1 MTRHY
6 YITPGD
12 YAAAAECGICA
23 RTLESRVRGLG
34 WDVDRAISE
43 PPQVQRSY
51 PEWRELA
58 KQNGV
63 SNEVFYDRVRRGWD
77 LERAAATR
85 PLSRQQAV
93 SRAAGARCKIPQAIK
108 DLAIA
113 NGIRLSTFYNRVYE
127 SGWDL
132 ERAATEPTWSRKQI
146 SARGLARYKEIYGTY
161 PISRLFPHRGRR
173 AGTTT

>member
-1 MTRHY
+1 MRRWH

-12 YAAAAECGICA
+12 YAVAAERGICA
-23 RTLESRVRGLG
+23 RTLESRVRMLG

-58 KQNGV
+58 NQNGV
-63 SNEVFYDRVRRGWD
+63 SNEVFYDRIRRGWD
-77 LERAAATR
+77 PELAATTPLISRPQAVAAA
-85 PLSRQQAV
+85 
-93 SRAAGARCKIPQAIK
+93 ARIKIPQAIK
-108 DLAIA
+108 DMAAA
-113 NGIRLSTFYNRVYE
+113 NGISYAAFRSRVYE

-146 SARGLARYKEIYGTY
+146 SARGLARYKEIYGTD